1 MRTAEEL
8 RALRRA
14 KNIQDASLKQVYIS
28 LSILLFLLCDDAVVS
43 QIMEQQKGEKKGH
56 APGLVGITGQHK
68 KTKTCRF

>member
-28 LSILLFLLCDDAVVS
+28 LSILLFLLCEDAVV
-43 QIMEQQKGEKKGH
+43 
-56 APGLVGITGQHK
+56 TGQPNHGAAK
-68 KTKTCRF
+68 G